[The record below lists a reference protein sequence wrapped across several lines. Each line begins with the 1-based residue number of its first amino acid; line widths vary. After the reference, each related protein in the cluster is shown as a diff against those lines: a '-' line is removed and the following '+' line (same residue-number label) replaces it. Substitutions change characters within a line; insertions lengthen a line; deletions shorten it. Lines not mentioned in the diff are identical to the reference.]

1 MGSLSP
7 AKRETEILF
16 VDDDRAFVAQ
26 TTAALS
32 LFGYRCFETG
42 RAEDALRL
50 FEKERRIRI
59 VLTSQCLPGMSGLEL
74 IKKLNAWSGDRK
86 VAAMLLVESASFD
99 DAVTALR
106 YGAADL
112 LQKPLSVQ
120 EIRLSLRSL
129 EARLF
134 EPAIAKPVERVPD
147 PQSTLRHLV
156 LARNE
161 RISQEEAGK
170 ISDIAWHMLLE
181 TALGKECSQ
190 PVSVT
195 NLCMSTGA
203 PINTALRHLDS
214 LDAQELVIRSPGPKD
229 KRTTFVHLTPS
240 GLKMVDDFLD
250 RFARKCRIEATSL
263 MRAKERRSELAF
275 AAPDFPA

>member
-1 MGSLSP
+1 M
-7 AKRETEILF
+7 
-16 VDDDRAFVAQ
+16 DDDRAFVAR

-32 LFGYRCFETG
+32 LFGYRCFEAA

-50 FEKERRIRI
+50 FENERRIRI
-59 VLTSQCLPGMSGLEL
+59 VLASQRLPGMSGLEL
-74 IKKLNAWSGDRK
+74 IRKLSSWSGDRK

-106 YGAADL
+106 YGASDL

-120 EIRLSLRSL
+120 EIRLSLRNI
-129 EARLF
+129 EVRLF

-181 TALGKECSQ
+181 IALGKECSQ

-214 LDAQELVIRSPGPKD
+214 LYAQGLVIRSPGPTD
-229 KRTTFVHLTPS
+229 KRTTFVDLTPS
-240 GLKMVDDFLD
+240 GLKLVDDFLD
-250 RFARKCRIEATSL
+250 RFARKCRIEATSPI
-263 MRAKERRSELAF
+263 RAKDRRSEPAF
-275 AAPDFPA
+275 ATADFPA